1 MRTNVCGGVV
11 SVSVFFKDPELYMMA
26 SVLSDKDYKQYVEMI
41 EKGKSTKEIRN
52 FVQTHKWEVL

>member
-1 MRTNVCGGVV
+1 MKTDVCGGVV

-41 EKGKSTKEIRN
+41 EKGKSKKEIQK
-52 FVQTHKWEVL
+52 FVQPHKWDVL